1 MSSPNLEL
9 MKKYNKGLT
18 ASSFDLL
25 HAGHI
30 QMLEEAKSQCN
41 YLICALQVDPSIDRP
56 TEKNKPIQSVFERY
70 IQLRAVKYVD
80 DIIPYTTE
88 SELLQLIEIMH
99 PDVRIIGEEYKD
111 KDFTGKQYCLD
122 NHIDIYYNRRQH
134 AFSTSQLRK
143 RVALGNGLDK

>member
-1 MSSPNLEL
+1 
-9 MKKYNKGLT
+9 MKKGLT
-18 ASSFDLL
+18 ASAFDLL

-30 QMLEEAKSQCN
+30 
-41 YLICALQVDPSIDRP
+41 P
-56 TEKNKPIQSVFERY
+56 EKNKPIQSIFERY

-88 SELLQLIEIMH
+88 RDLLQLIEIIH
-99 PDVRIIGEEYKD
+99 PDVRIIGEEYRD

-122 NHIDIYYNRRQH
+122 NDINIYYNRRQH

-143 RVALGNGLDK
+143 RVSFGNELDK

>member
-1 MSSPNLEL
+1 
-9 MKKYNKGLT
+9 MKKGLT
-18 ASSFDLL
+18 ASAFDLL

-30 QMLEEAKSQCN
+30 QMLEEAKEQCA
-41 YLICALQVDPSIDRP
+41 YLVCALQVDPTVDRP
-56 TEKNKPIQSVFERY
+56 EKNKPIQSIFERY

-88 SELLQLIEIMH
+88 RDLLQLIEIIH
-99 PDVRIIGEEYKD
+99 PDVRIIGEEYRD

-122 NHIDIYYNRRQH
+122 NDISIYYNRRQH

-143 RVALGNGLDK
+143 RVSFGNELDK

>member
-1 MSSPNLEL
+1 
-9 MKKYNKGLT
+9 MKKGLT
-18 ASSFDLL
+18 ASAFDLL

-30 QMLEEAKSQCN
+30 QMLEAAKEQCG
-41 YLICALQVDPSIDRP
+41 YLVCALQVDPTVDRP
-56 TEKNKPIQSVFERY
+56 EKNKPIQSIFERY

-88 SELLQLIEIMH
+88 RDLLQLIEIIH
-99 PDVRIIGEEYKD
+99 PVVRIIGEEYRD

-122 NHIDIYYNRRQH
+122 NDINIYYNRRQH

-143 RVALGNGLDK
+143 RVSFGNELDK

>member
-1 MSSPNLEL
+1 MSSPNL
-9 MKKYNKGLT
+9 KKYQKGLT
-18 ASSFDLL
+18 ASAFDLL

-30 QMLEEAKSQCN
+30 QMLEEAKEQCN

-56 TEKNKPIQSVFERY
+56 EKNKPIQSVFERY

-88 SELLQLIEIMH
+88 TELLQLVEIIH
-99 PDVRIIGEEYKD
+99 PDVRIIGEEYRD
-111 KDFTGKQYCLD
+111 KHFTGKEYCLD

-143 RVALGNGLDK
+143 RVSFGNELDK

>member
-1 MSSPNLEL
+1 
-9 MKKYNKGLT
+9 MKKGLT
-18 ASSFDLL
+18 ASAFDLL

-30 QMLEEAKSQCN
+30 QMLEEAKEQCG
-41 YLICALQVDPSIDRP
+41 YLGCALQVAPTVDRP
-56 TEKNKPIQSVFERY
+56 EKNKPIQSIFERY

-88 SELLQLIEIMH
+88 RDLLQLIEIIH
-99 PDVRIIGEEYKD
+99 PDVRIIGEEYRD

-122 NHIDIYYNRRQH
+122 NDINIYYNRRQH

-143 RVALGNGLDK
+143 RVSFGNELDK

>member
-1 MSSPNLEL
+1 MSSSNL
-9 MKKYNKGLT
+9 KKYPKGLT
-18 ASSFDLL
+18 ASAFDLL

-30 QMLEEAKSQCN
+30 QMLEEAKGQCK

-56 TEKNKPIQSVFERY
+56 EKNKPIQSVFERY

-88 SELLQLIEIMH
+88 EELLQLIEIIH
-99 PDVRIIGEEYKD
+99 PDVRIIGEEYAD
-111 KDFTGKQYCLD
+111 KNFTGKQYCLD

-134 AFSTSQLRK
+134 AFSTSQLRN
-143 RVALGNGLDK
+143 RVIELDK